1 MADIS
6 RRKFIKGST
15 AMAISASMFLVG
27 CGGGGTSTS
36 KPVNT
41 TPNNNNNNNN
51 PVTSNPNKNLNKS
64 LVYVLLGGGNDSF
77 NMLVPT
83 NTSSYNEYN
92 ASRSNLAIAKNDLLP
107 LNNFTDKNG
116 KTFGLHPSMK
126 KVQTLFNDKK
136 LSFIANIAPLVE
148 PTNKTQFNSNS
159 VELPLGLMSHSD
171 QTKHWQ
177 TSNANERTNIGV
189 LGRFADTFQINKAN
203 SQVSMNISL
212 SGTNISQNGVSSK
225 EYSITKDGSI
235 GLKVKESSNNPA
247 ITQLNNALLD
257 SFNTILNQNYSDSF
271 EDTFMETTRYAQTH
285 HEKFKTAIDK
295 INITH
300 NFTSYD
306 SRNDIK
312 FTANDKSISQQFKMI
327 AKAIKAS
334 EDLNLPKQTFFI
346 EYYGWDHHDELLNN
360 HKRMIEVLSDSLGDF
375 QTSLEE
381 LGVDDKV
388 LTVVGSD
395 FGRTLTS
402 NGNGTDHGWGGN
414 AIVMGKDVNGG
425 KVFGEYPSLVLNNP
439 LDIGGGVI
447 IPTLSTDELFAE
459 VALWFGIE
467 KNELSKL
474 LPNLTNF
481 YSLNNPNNP
490 IGFLS

>member
-1 MADIS
+1 MAEIS
-6 RRKFIKGST
+6 RREFIKGST

-27 CGGGGTSTS
+27 CGGEVTNSST
-36 KPVNT
+36 T
-41 TPNNNNNNNN
+41 TNASANS
-51 PVTSNPNKNLNKS
+51 TNPNANLNKS
-64 LVYVLLGGGNDSF
+64 LVYVVLGGGNDSF

-83 NTSSYNEYN
+83 DTNSYNEYN
-92 ASRSNLAIAKNDLLP
+92 TSRSNLAIAKNDLLT

-116 KTFGLHPSMK
+116 KTFGVHPSMS

-136 LSFIANIAPLVE
+136 LSFIANIAPLVK
-148 PTNKTQFNSNS
+148 PTTKAQYSSNS
-159 VELPLGLMSHSD
+159 VDLPLGLMSHSD
-171 QTKHWQ
+171 QIKHWQ

-189 LGRFADTFQINKAN
+189 LGKFADKFQSNKAN
-203 SQVSMNISL
+203 SQISMNISL

-225 EYSITKDGSI
+225 EYAVTKDGSI
-235 GLKVKESSNNPA
+235 GLIVKESSTDPN

-257 SFNTILNQNYSDSF
+257 SFNTILNQSYSDSF

-295 INITH
+295 INISHTYV
-300 NFTSYD
+300 NYD
-306 SRNDIK
+306 SRTDIK
-312 FTANDKSISQQFKMI
+312 FTANDKSIPEQFKMI
-327 AKAIKAS
+327 AKSIKAAD
-334 EDLNLPKQTFFI
+334 ELNLPKQTFFI
-346 EYYGWDHHDELLNN
+346 EYYGWDHHDELLDN
-360 HKRMIEVLSDSLGDF
+360 HKRMIEVLSNSLGDF
-375 QTSLEE
+375 QASLEE

-414 AIVMGKDVNGG
+414 AIVMGKDVDGG
-425 KVFGEYPSLVLNNP
+425 KVFGEYPSLALNSS

-459 VALWFGIE
+459 VALWFGVN
-467 KNELSKL
+467 KNELSNF

-481 YSLNNPNNP
+481 YSLNNSNNP
-490 IGFLS
+490 IGFIS